1 MSIYGTSTAPERE
14 GFGSAYTG
22 EHTDALYSKH
32 VNPQW
37 VKLYN
42 TLGMNVGYESCLG
55 AELETDDGRT
65 ILDFLSGYCV
75 YNAGHNH
82 PRIID
87 ALKDE
92 LGSGGATML
101 QSHVPGLAAELASR
115 LCSLA
120 GGRLNKVFF
129 TSSGSEGVETVIKFS
144 RAHTG
149 RPGVLYCGGAFHGL
163 TCGALSLMDG
173 AYWKDGFGPLLP
185 DTEAVPFLDPG
196 ALEEKLASRRFAAF
210 IVEPVQ
216 AEAGILVPAEG
227 KLREAET
234 LCRKYGTLFVLDE
247 VQTGIYR
254 TGPFLAAHHSGLE
267 PDMVVLAKAL
277 SGGFVPCGAV
287 LMTDGISKSVFSSVT
302 RAFVH
307 ASTFGENNLAMRAG
321 LATLDV
327 MRDEGL
333 GARANTL
340 GERLRKRLEDA
351 ARGYEMV
358 RGINGLGML
367 NGIEFREPKSLRLR
381 IPYETFRKIHP
392 GMFGMIVVMRLFR
405 EKGVLTQICGN
416 NHMVLKVSP
425 PLVVTEAQIDKFV
438 AGVKDVLETVHTKT
452 SFWSEALLMA
462 KRALSA

>member
-1 MSIYGTSTAPERE
+1 MSINSAGLNLERE
-14 GFGSAYTG
+14 GYDSRPSG
-22 EHTDALYSKH
+22 ENADILYSKH

-37 VKLYN
+37 VKLFN
-42 TLGMNVGYESCLG
+42 TLGMNVSYESCLG
-55 AELETDDGRT
+55 AELLTRDKRK

-75 YNAGHNH
+75 YNAGHNN
-82 PRIID
+82 PRIIE
-87 ALKDE
+87 ALVYE
-92 LGSGGATML
+92 LGRGGATML
-101 QSHVPGLAAELASR
+101 QSHVPELAAELASR
-115 LCSLA
+115 LCALA

-144 RAHTG
+144 RAHTN
-149 RPGVLYCGGAFHGL
+149 RPGILYCEGAFHGL

-173 AYWKDGFGPLLP
+173 SYWRKGFGPLLP
-185 DTEAVPFLDPG
+185 YTTGVPFLDLE
-196 ALEEKLASRRFAAF
+196 ALEENLKSKRFAAF

-216 AEAGILVPAEG
+216 AEAGIRVPPDG
-227 KLREAET
+227 YLKEAEI

-254 TGPFLAAHHSGLE
+254 TGPFLAAQHWGLE

-287 LMTDGISKSVFSSVT
+287 LMTDEINRSVYSSVT

-327 MRDEGL
+327 MQEERL
-333 GARANTL
+333 GGRALVL
-340 GERLRKRLEDA
+340 GEYLRKKLEEVSLD
-351 ARGYEMV
+351 YEMV
-358 RGINGLGML
+358 RGINGLGLM
-367 NGIEFREPKSLRLR
+367 NGIEFTEPKRLRLK
-381 IPYETFRKIHP
+381 IPYEAFRKIHP

-405 EKGVLTQICGN
+405 EKNILTQICGN
-416 NHMVLKVSP
+416 NHMVLKVAP
-425 PLVVTEAQIDKFV
+425 PLVVTDAEIEEFV
-438 AGVKDVLETVHTKT
+438 TGVKEVLDTVHTKT

-462 KRALSA
+462 RRAMSI